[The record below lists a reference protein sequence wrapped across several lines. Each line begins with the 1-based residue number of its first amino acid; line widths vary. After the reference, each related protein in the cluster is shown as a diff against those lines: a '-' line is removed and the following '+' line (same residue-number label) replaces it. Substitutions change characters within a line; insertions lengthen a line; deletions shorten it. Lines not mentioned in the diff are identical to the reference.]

1 MGVVLY
7 IGLNCMMVTFFSD
20 PRTIQGGYIVLFI
33 ACQNNYRKYIILC
46 ACAVLLAM
54 NRAGLHIYLN
64 VAEYHDYIH
73 QTALHTLTATHA
85 L

>member
-7 IGLNCMMVTFFSD
+7 IGLNCMMVTSFSD

-33 ACQNNYRKYIILC
+33 C

-54 NRAGLHIYLN
+54 NRVGLHNYFN
-64 VAEYHDYIH
+64 V
-73 QTALHTLTATHA
+73 
-85 L
+85 